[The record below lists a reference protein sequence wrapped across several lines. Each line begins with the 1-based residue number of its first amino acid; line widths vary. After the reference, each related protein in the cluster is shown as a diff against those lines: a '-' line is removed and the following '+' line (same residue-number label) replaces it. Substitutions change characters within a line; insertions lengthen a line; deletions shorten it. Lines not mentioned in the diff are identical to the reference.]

1 MTNNNYEMKGMKLMN
16 NALIIN
22 ISLLFALLIGCAGPT
37 TQRTK
42 PNDAAVAHE
51 AEVQREIALQEFLD
65 DQYRLNRVGWPVL
78 KAGLQFC
85 EDRKAKVIGI
95 KYATK
100 YDFEGEYQDIAI
112 SKLGLGDTLRII
124 HVIETTPAAESG
136 LHEGDILISVNNKD
150 VPIGKNASKDF
161 AKFLRIETEENY
173 QVTFGVKRDGLN
185 EIINVVPVYAC
196 DYPLIVSPEE
206 IVNASADGNT
216 IVITQGMMSFAKTD
230 NELALVVGHE
240 LAHNSMRHIDAKRLN
255 AFGGFLIDIL
265 FAVLGA
271 NTQGAFSNMAAQ
283 AYSQEFEAEA
293 DYVGLYINELA
304 DNDIQDAAYF
314 WRRMGV
320 KHPGS
325 IDQSH
330 ATSHPSSPERFV
342 SIEDTIKEINQKKA
356 AGEELVPN
364 MDKEAFEQRDPPP
377 SIDL

>member
-1 MTNNNYEMKGMKLMN
+1 MKFKYHL
-16 NALIIN
+16 LIIN
-22 ISLLFALLIGCAGPT
+22 VSILFSLLIGCAGPT
-37 TQRTK
+37 TQRIK
-42 PNDAAVAHE
+42 PNEAAVAHE
-51 AEVQREIALQEFLD
+51 AEIQREIALQEFLD
-65 DQYRLNRVGWPVL
+65 DQYRLDRVGWPIL

-85 EDRKAKVIGI
+85 EDRKAKAVGI

-100 YDFEGEYQDIAI
+100 HDFEGEYQDIAI
-112 SKLGLGDTLRII
+112 SKLGLGNTLKII
-124 HVIETTPAAESG
+124 NVIEATPAAEYG
-136 LHEGDILISVNNKD
+136 LQEGDILISVNNKN

-161 AKFLRIETEENY
+161 TKILKIETEENY
-173 QVTFGVKRDGLN
+173 QLTFGVKRDGLN
-185 EIINVVPVYAC
+185 EVINVIPVDAC
-196 DYPLIVSPEE
+196 DYPLVVSDDEV
-206 IVNASADGNT
+206 VNAYADGNQ

-230 NELALVVGHE
+230 DELALVVGHE

-255 AFGGFLIDIL
+255 AFGGLLIDIL

-304 DNDIQDAAYF
+304 EYEIKDAAYF

-320 KHPGS
+320 KHPSS
-325 IDQSH
+325 IEQNH
-330 ATSHPSSPERFV
+330 ARSHPSSSERFV
-342 SIEDTIKEINQKKA
+342 SIEDTIKEINQKKS

-364 MDKEAFEQRDPPP
+364 MDTEAFVKRDPPP